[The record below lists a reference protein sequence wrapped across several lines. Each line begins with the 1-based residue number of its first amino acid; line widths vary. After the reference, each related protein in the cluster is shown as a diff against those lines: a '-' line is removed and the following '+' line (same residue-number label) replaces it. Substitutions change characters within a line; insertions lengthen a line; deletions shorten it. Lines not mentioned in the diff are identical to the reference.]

1 MGNPSTQTQ
10 MNSIPAPDSHQAV
23 VEMPSKSSPDE
34 ALQHPPRAP
43 LVLRVGV
50 VGHRP
55 DPKKRP
61 NPDVAALRETCREL
75 LLHIQDTFGGVAT
88 SHRDLFA
95 EPPARVE
102 GNVEGSPPCG
112 LRLVSALAEGADQWV
127 AGEAQ
132 QLGYEL
138 QVVLPFER
146 QEYEKDFDE
155 NARREHCRLR
165 ALASA
170 VFELD
175 GCRAHANASY
185 LAAGLVVLN
194 QSDLLIA
201 LWDGKDPQGVG
212 GTGQIVQEAL
222 RRGIPIVWVNW
233 ASPSEWHIKRPAW
246 RMLRQPV
253 DLQGDLR
260 LLTDE
265 VIQLLL
271 PPQAD
276 GDEPHGRDLREAYF
290 CERRRSWTPLGGW
303 WAFLRDL
310 VCGKMKLPRMRVPNF
325 ISATREDWRKDWEGR
340 GEEDRHHKLPP
351 AITRWIEKS
360 YLASYA
366 WANGLSVYYANNYR
380 SSFLWIYLLGAL
392 AVFLALIAKTAIA
405 KTVQAPPGEASGG
418 SSLAEPLCI
427 AAEVIAIAAIIFLT
441 WYGRRRCWH
450 ERWIDYRTLAEQ
462 LRVAA
467 FNSMLGGMWHQV
479 RVPSHLATYGNP
491 AATWMHWHARA
502 VQRAAGLPNMVV
514 STEYLSGFKELLLQA
529 LIGGQENYHVEN
541 TKRLGPVDHRLRF
554 FGEVL
559 FLATFAA
566 CVTHFYVARSDIP
579 DSWDRWLT
587 FCAAF
592 LPALGAAVAAIR
604 SQGEFH
610 RVVRRSRGM
619 GEELQQLREAVAN
632 LPVRSNELNSRLLQ
646 QAAEQTTR
654 LMYNEVLDWRIVFQE
669 RPLVWPA

>member
-1 MGNPSTQTQ
+1 M
-10 MNSIPAPDSHQAV
+10 PA
-23 VEMPSKSSPDE
+23 KSAPEDVLE
-34 ALQHPPRAP
+34 HPPRAP

-55 DPKKRP
+55 DAKKRP
-61 NPDVAALRETCREL
+61 NPDVSALRETCREL
-75 LLHIQDTFGGVAT
+75 LLHIQDTFNGVAT
-88 SHRDLFA
+88 AHRDLFLEA
-95 EPPARVE
+95 PARLE
-102 GNVEGSPPCG
+102 GNPPSG

-127 AGEAQ
+127 AAEAER
-132 QLGYEL
+132 LGYEL

-146 QEYEKDFDE
+146 HEYEKDFDA
-155 NARREHCRLR
+155 NALLEHCRLR
-165 ALASA
+165 ALATA

-175 GCRAHANASY
+175 GCRTRPGASY
-185 LAAGLVVLN
+185 LAAGLGVLN

-201 LWDGKDPQGVG
+201 LWDGKDPQGIG
-212 GTGQIVQEAL
+212 GTGQIVHEAL
-222 RRGIPIVWVNW
+222 RRGIPTLWVNW

-271 PPQAD
+271 PPE
-276 GDEPHGRDLREAYF
+276 GDRNRGGVRDLREGYF
-290 CERRRSWTPLGGW
+290 SERRRSWTLLGGAW
-303 WAFLRDL
+303 NFLRDM
-310 VCGKMKLPRMRVPNF
+310 VCGKWKPLRIRVPNF
-325 ISATREDWRKDWEGR
+325 ISAERDNWRKDWQGREG
-340 GEEDRHHKLPP
+340 EDRRHELPP
-351 AITRWIEKS
+351 AISQWIEKS
-360 YLASYA
+360 YLADYA

-392 AVFLALIAKTAIA
+392 AVFLALIAKTAMA
-405 KTVQAPPGEASGG
+405 KTAQGQVGNGEAP
-418 SSLAEPLCI
+418 LAELLCI
-427 AAEVIAIAAIIFLT
+427 AAEVIVIFGIIFLT

-450 ERWIDYRTLAEQ
+450 ERWIDYRMLAEQ

-467 FNSMLGGMWHQV
+467 FNSMLGGMWQPV
-479 RVPSHLATYGNP
+479 NVPSHLATYGNP

-502 VQRAAGLPNMVV
+502 VQRAAGLPNIAVG
-514 STEYLSGFKELLLQA
+514 TEYLSGFKELLLKA

-541 TKRLGPVDHRLRF
+541 AKRLGPVDHRLRF
-554 FGEVL
+554 FGEFL
-559 FLATFAA
+559 FLTTLAA
-566 CVTHFYVARSDIP
+566 CVTHFFVVRHEG
-579 DSWDRWLT
+579 WDRWLT

-610 RVVRRSRGM
+610 RVVQRSRGM
-619 GEELQQLREAVAN
+619 GEELEQLREAVAN